1 MIEEVFPTEECYT
14 PSMCKRDGVNFEMF
28 NLKVYRMV
36 HVPAQKRKMTAH
48 WTHGFNSGESHMT
61 NEKRSNLMRKVV
73 VFNVISLDGYHTGPD
88 NDVSVMFPMMGGVFD
103 TYTAELL
110 RRADLTLA
118 GRVSFQLFNSFWPEV
133 AKDPTSEKWTPE
145 QRELSQAGESVPT
158 IVVSDTLTGNWPD
171 VRIIRRAD
179 AHQQIAGLK
188 RQPGKDIL
196 ITGSR
201 TLWNDLLAH
210 DLVDE
215 IHLMIGN
222 VVLGAGVPVFVGKP
236 PASLRLV
243 EVRNWQD
250 SNNILVCYKVLH
262 TSL

>member
-1 MIEEVFPTEECYT
+1 
-14 PSMCKRDGVNFEMF
+14 
-28 NLKVYRMV
+28 
-36 HVPAQKRKMTAH
+36 
-48 WTHGFNSGESHMT
+48 
-61 NEKRSNLMRKVV
+61 MRKVI

-88 NDVSVMFPMMGGVFD
+88 NDVSVMFPIMGGVFD
-103 TYTAELL
+103 MYTAELL

-145 QRELSQAGESVPT
+145 QRELSQAGVSVPT

-171 VRIIRRAD
+171 ISIIRRAD
-179 AHQQIAGLK
+179 AHQKIAELK
-188 RQPGKDIL
+188 RQAGKDIL

-210 DLVDE
+210 DLVDK

-222 VVLGAGVPVFVGKP
+222 VVLGEGVPVFVGKP
-236 PASLRLV
+236 SASLRLIDV
-243 EVRNWQD
+243 RTWENSDNVLLRYEVRRTG
-250 SNNILVCYKVLH
+250 VE
-262 TSL
+262 TT

>member
-1 MIEEVFPTEECYT
+1 
-14 PSMCKRDGVNFEMF
+14 
-28 NLKVYRMV
+28 
-36 HVPAQKRKMTAH
+36 
-48 WTHGFNSGESHMT
+48 
-61 NEKRSNLMRKVV
+61 MRKII
-73 VFNVISLDGYHTGPD
+73 VFNIISLDGYHTGA
-88 NDVSVMFPMMGGVFD
+88 NNEVSVMFPMMGGVFD

-133 AKDPTSEKWTPE
+133 AKDPTSEKWTSE
-145 QRELSQAGESVPT
+145 QRDLSQAGASVPS
-158 IVVSDTLTGNWPD
+158 IVVSDTLTGNWPGIS
-171 VRIIRRAD
+171 IIRRAD
-179 AHQQIAGLK
+179 AHQKIAELK

-222 VVLGAGVPVFVGKP
+222 VVLGEGVPVFVGKP
-236 PASLRLV
+236 PASLRLIDV
-243 EVRNWQD
+243 RTWEHSDNALLRYEVRRAG
-250 SNNILVCYKVLH
+250 VE
-262 TSL
+262 TR

>member
-1 MIEEVFPTEECYT
+1 
-14 PSMCKRDGVNFEMF
+14 
-28 NLKVYRMV
+28 
-36 HVPAQKRKMTAH
+36 
-48 WTHGFNSGESHMT
+48 
-61 NEKRSNLMRKVV
+61 MRKII
-73 VFNVISLDGYHTGPD
+73 VFNIISLDGYHTGPS
-88 NDVSVMFPMMGGVFD
+88 NEVSVMFPMMGGVFD

-145 QRELSQAGESVPT
+145 QRELSQAGASVPS
-158 IVVSDTLTGNWPD
+158 IIVSDTLTGNWPGIS
-171 VRIIRRAD
+171 IIRRAD
-179 AHQQIAGLK
+179 AHQKIAELK

-222 VVLGAGVPVFVGKP
+222 VVLGEGVPVFVGKP
-236 PASLRLV
+236 PASLRLMDV
-243 EVRNWQD
+243 RTWEHSDNVLLRYEVRRAG
-250 SNNILVCYKVLH
+250 VE
-262 TSL
+262 TR